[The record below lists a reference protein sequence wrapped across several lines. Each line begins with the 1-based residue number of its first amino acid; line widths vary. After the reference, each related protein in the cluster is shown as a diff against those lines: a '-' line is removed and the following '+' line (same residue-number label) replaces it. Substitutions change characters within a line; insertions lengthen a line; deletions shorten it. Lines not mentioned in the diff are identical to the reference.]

1 MGGTGCS
8 PATPAAEGVPHGG
21 MGGARTDGGHP
32 VTGPILKK
40 SIAII
45 TDLGMLPRMD
55 QNFQIRRNFSRLSK
69 RVIPSSFAAPIA
81 SSYSCLVILLD
92 KGESWEIS
100 PQG

>member
-40 SIAII
+40 ANYQGKNDA
-45 TDLGMLPRMD
+45 DLVKL
-55 QNFQIRRNFSRLSK
+55 
-69 RVIPSSFAAPIA
+69 
-81 SSYSCLVILLD
+81 ILDFNAELCHHN
-92 KGESWEIS
+92 KSEE
-100 PQG
+100 

>member
-40 SIAII
+40 RTAII
-45 TDLGMLPRMD
+45 EKIVPM
-55 QNFQIRRNFSRLSK
+55 
-69 RVIPSSFAAPIA
+69 
-81 SSYSCLVILLD
+81 YSLFLLYPLVRFVYHL
-92 KGESWEIS
+92 
-100 PQG
+100 